1 MQTDV
6 FDYMAFFGFIIS
18 MGLLILTIFE
28 YRMKSEQHKPI
39 LKLSWFNLPPKD
51 PQERNESSICIENI
65 GTKEAHVLDVRI
77 EFSYVDEPIIIPLGQ
92 KRIVDPGLTSC
103 FSFDFVK
110 YPVGKHEI
118 LGTVVTKHRKRPY
131 SIACEIVSE

>member
-6 FDYMAFFGFIIS
+6 FNYMAFFGFIIS

-39 LKLSWFNLPPKD
+39 LKPSWFNLPPKD

-77 EFSYVDEPIIIPLGQ
+77 EFSYVDEPIIIPPGQ
-92 KRIVDPGLTSC
+92 KRIVDPGVIPDIGIIADQNLP
-103 FSFDFVK
+103 FYF
-110 YPVGKHEI
+110 
-118 LGTVVTKHRKRPY
+118 Y
-131 SIACEIVSE
+131 SQYRYVC